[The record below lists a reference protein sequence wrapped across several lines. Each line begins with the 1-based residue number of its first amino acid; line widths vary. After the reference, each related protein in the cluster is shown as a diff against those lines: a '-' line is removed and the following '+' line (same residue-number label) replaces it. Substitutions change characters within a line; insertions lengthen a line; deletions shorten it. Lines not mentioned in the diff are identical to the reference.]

1 MKKVVLIA
9 ILAITGVWGVKAQE
23 NVIKMNPLGLA
34 FGSIDLSYEKALNG
48 KSSIEIGVA
57 YSSLNVTTSGSSS
70 KATGFGVEGKY
81 KMYFSNSGAA
91 PRGWYGAPFVNY
103 SKTTVTG
110 GDLSA
115 FSGGV
120 LGGYQW
126 IFGGSAT
133 GFALDLNF
141 GAQYVSA
148 NTSGSIISTT
158 FDGIL
163 PRLGLSLGY
172 AW

>member
-1 MKKVVLIA
+1 MKKALLIA
-9 ILAITGVWGVKAQE
+9 VLAIAGLCNVNAQE

-34 FGSIDLSYEKALNG
+34 FGAIDLSYERVLNE
-48 KSSIEIGVA
+48 KSSIEIGIA

-70 KATGFGVEGKY
+70 KANGFGLEGKY
-81 KMYFSNSGAA
+81 KMYFSNSGSA
-91 PRGWYGAPFVNY
+91 PRGWYGAPFASY

-110 GDLSA
+110 GGVSA
-115 FSGGV
+115 FSGGA
-120 LGGYQW
+120 LAGYQW
-126 IFGGSAT
+126 VFGGAAT

-148 NTSGSIISTT
+148 STTGSVLSTT
-158 FDGIL
+158 FDGVL